1 MKSLTTKQVIVRIV
15 IIILLAEFV
24 IMMFLGVIP
33 FEVSIYLEAVIDLVL
48 LALLSTPLIY
58 LWVIKPFVTARDEA
72 LVQISCL
79 AHTDPLTK
87 LPNRRLLSKYLQKFM
102 AGTVRHKFH
111 GAVLLM
117 DLDGFK
123 LINDAHG
130 HDAGDEVL
138 VEIAKRVRSI
148 TRSEDVAARLGGDEF
163 VILIHH
169 LGVDEKK
176 AHDIALQI
184 AEKLINLVNKP
195 INYNGTTLNVG
206 ASIGIRLL
214 GFEELDTDTV
224 IREAD
229 IAMYNA
235 KQAGRGRAVFFEK

>member
-15 IIILLAEFV
+15 IIISLAEFV
-24 IMMFLGVIP
+24 IMLFLAVIP
-33 FEVSIYLEAVIDLVL
+33 FEVSVYSEATIDIAL
-48 LALLSTPLIY
+48 LAFLSIPLIY
-58 LWVIKPFVTARDEA
+58 FWVIRPFVTARDQA
-72 LVQISCL
+72 LAQISNL

-87 LPNRRLLSKYLQKFM
+87 LPNRRLLSKHLEM
-102 AGTVRHKFH
+102 LIAGTVRHKLH

-138 VEIAKRVRSI
+138 IEIARRIRSI

-163 VILIHH
+163 IILIHH
-169 LGVDEKK
+169 LDADIQKVQ
-176 AHDIALQI
+176 DIALQV
-184 AEKLINLVNKP
+184 AEKLIDLVSKP
-195 INYNGTTLNVG
+195 INYKGTILNVG

-214 GFEELDTDTV
+214 GSEKVDIDTV

-235 KQAGRGRAVFFEK
+235 KQAGKGCAVFFKT